1 MDEGNFG
8 CAADVGFCV
17 SVNNLSCRC
26 LQLSGD
32 VEDVSG
38 CEKNRVLMPTAFAA
52 FPALESEL
60 RIQVHQLPLD
70 FFHLTLFR

>member
-1 MDEGNFG
+1 MLKMSLGVKKD
-8 CAADVGFCV
+8 
-17 SVNNLSCRC
+17 
-26 LQLSGD
+26 
-32 VEDVSG
+32 
-38 CEKNRVLMPTAFAA
+38 RVLMLTAFAA